1 MGFID
6 KSILDILIGQITVTE
21 QAYREHNS
29 HYGDV
34 FEFKV
39 WVELD
44 LMKDKNKSK
53 DNLCLIN

>member
-39 WVELD
+39 
-44 LMKDKNKSK
+44 
-53 DNLCLIN
+53 